1 MSQCKPI
8 ALFDRV
14 DIKLSTCACCKR
26 IGLQFKNLL
35 YAFSMADFET
45 FRTCILNLKFDK
57 QVVDFPDGQGQV
69 VIKTCHSDI
78 QFCFSES
85 ELKDLKT
92 ALDEASLM
100 IEVHAALQT
109 N

>member
-1 MSQCKPI
+1 MSQCKPKP
-8 ALFDRV
+8 LFESL
-14 DIKLSTCACCKR
+14 DIKISTCTCCQR
-26 IGLQFKNLL
+26 VGLQFKNLL
-35 YAFSMADFET
+35 CGFGMQDFEG
-45 FRTCILNLKFDK
+45 FSACLLNIDFESLA
-57 QVVDFPDGQGQV
+57 VDFPDGQRQV
-69 VIKTCHSDI
+69 VVKTCHSDI

-100 IEVHAALQT
+100 LEVHTVLQT